1 MRDEIRT
8 DRLVLRPI
16 HASDAE
22 GLFAYRA
29 DPEVARFQ
37 DWEPRS
43 LDEVHAFIA
52 AQRERGP
59 DELGWSQL
67 AIADAATGALLGDIG
82 IHILESDPHQ
92 VELGFTLAPHAQRHG
107 YATEAVC
114 AVLHDLF
121 VRLGKHRVVASTDP
135 RNARS
140 IALLC
145 RLGFRQEAHL
155 VESLWFKGAWAD
167 DLIFALLRREW
178 RPG

>member
-8 DRLVLRPI
+8 DRLVLRPLR
-16 HASDAE
+16 ASDAE
-22 GLFAYRA
+22 GLFAYRG

-37 DWEPRS
+37 SWEPQS
-43 LDEVHAFIA
+43 LDEMHALIA
-52 AQRERGP
+52 AEQGRGS
-59 DELGWSQL
+59 DEPGWSQL
-67 AIADAATGALLGDIG
+67 AIAEAATGVLLGDIG
-82 IHILESDPHQ
+82 IHILESDPRQ
-92 VELGFTLAPHAQRHG
+92 VELGFTLAPHAQRRG
-107 YATEAVC
+107 YATEAVR
-114 AVLHDLF
+114 AVLHELF

-140 IALLC
+140 IALLR

-178 RPG
+178 PPR